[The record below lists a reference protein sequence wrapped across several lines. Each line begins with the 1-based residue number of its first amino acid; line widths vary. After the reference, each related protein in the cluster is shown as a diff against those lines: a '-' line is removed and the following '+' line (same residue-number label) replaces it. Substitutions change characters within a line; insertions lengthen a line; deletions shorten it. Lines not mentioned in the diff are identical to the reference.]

1 MCAAHGATH
10 WGGHGQKSSCITVG
24 LHSRRR
30 EMECQMEGLIVPP
43 PVVSGRSGGEQHREG
58 VRAGHHCYGQACKRI
73 SGRAEWV

>member
-1 MCAAHGATH
+1 
-10 WGGHGQKSSCITVG
+10 
-24 LHSRRR
+24 
-30 EMECQMEGLIVPP
+30 MECWMEGLIVPP